1 MPARVTGTGL
11 DQLAVNT
18 IKMLAVDA
26 VEKAKSGHP
35 GMPMGAADYTYV
47 LWTRFLRY
55 NPQDPAW
62 PDRDRFVLSAG
73 HGCMLLYAM
82 LHLAGFDM
90 PMEQIRNFRQW
101 GSRTPGHPEHGLAPG
116 IETTTGPL
124 GQGFGN
130 AVGIALASKMLAARV
145 NTEDFAPITQRVFT
159 IVSDGDLMEGVAS
172 EAASIAGH
180 LRLGNIVSIYDDN
193 HITIEGKTDLAFSED
208 VGRRFEAYGWHVQRI
223 DGHDRAAAAEALA
236 EAVAETGRPSLIVAR
251 THIAAGA
258 PTKHDSAEAHGNP
271 LGPEEATATKRALGW
286 PEEPKFLVPDEVR
299 ERFAARAAELRPIYD
314 AWQRGFEAWRSR
326 HPDLARLWDQLR
338 PSRMLP
344 ANLASTLLESA
355 PREAAATRAHSG
367 KIIQKL
373 ASLVPALAGGAG
385 DLAPSTS
392 TLIKDSP
399 SVAPGS
405 FIGRNLHFGIREH
418 AMGAIVNGMAVDGSF
433 IPYGATFLVFS
444 DYMRPAI
451 RLAALSR
458 FPSIFVFTHDS
469 VFLGEDGPTHQPI
482 EHLTALRAIV
492 NLVVIRPC
500 DGIETALAWAFAAGR
515 RDGPTAL
522 VFTRQT
528 VPVVE
533 RAAPPTTDL
542 VARGAYVL
550 LEAGGGKPKLV
561 IIATGSEVPL
571 AAEARAILEKDGT
584 PTRVVSMP
592 SMELFL
598 GQSDE
603 HQTSVVPQDGTPLVV
618 VEAGLPDCWHR
629 IVGREGLIIG
639 LRRYGASAPYKVIAE
654 KLGFTGPQV
663 AARISAWLQDRKR
676 RS

>member
-1 MPARVTGTGL
+1 
-11 DQLAVNT
+11 
-18 IKMLAVDA
+18 
-26 VEKAKSGHP
+26 
-35 GMPMGAADYTYV
+35 
-47 LWTRFLRY
+47 
-55 NPQDPAW
+55 
-62 PDRDRFVLSAG
+62 
-73 HGCMLLYAM
+73 
-82 LHLAGFDM
+82 M
-90 PMEQIRNFRQW
+90 PMEEIRNFRQW

-145 NTEDFAPITQRVFT
+145 NTEDFAPITHRVFT

-314 AWQRGFEAWRSR
+314 AWQRGFEGWRSR
-326 HPDLARLWDQLR
+326 HPDLAPLWDQLR

-500 DGIETALAWAFAAGR
+500 DGIETALAWAFAVAR

-528 VPVVE
+528 VAVVE

-542 VARGAYVL
+542 VARGACVL

-603 HQTSVVPQDGTPLVV
+603 YQTSVVPQDGTPLVV

-663 AARISAWLQDRKR
+663 AARIAAWLQDRKR

>member
-90 PMEQIRNFRQW
+90 PMEEIRNFRQW

-145 NTEDFAPITQRVFT
+145 NTEDFAPITHRVFT

-314 AWQRGFEAWRSR
+314 AWQRGFEGWRSR
-326 HPDLARLWDQLR
+326 HPDLAPLWDQLR

-451 RLAALSR
+451 RLAAL
-458 FPSIFVFTHDS
+458 
-469 VFLGEDGPTHQPI
+469 
-482 EHLTALRAIV
+482 RAIV

-500 DGIETALAWAFAAGR
+500 DGIETALAWAFAVGR

-603 HQTSVVPQDGTPLVV
+603 YQTSVVPQDGTPLVV

-663 AARISAWLQDRKR
+663 AARIAAWLQDRKR

>member
-90 PMEQIRNFRQW
+90 PMEEIRNFRQW

-145 NTEDFAPITQRVFT
+145 NTEDFAPITHRVFT

-314 AWQRGFEAWRSR
+314 AWQRGFEGWRSR
-326 HPDLARLWDQLR
+326 HPDLAPLWDQLR

-500 DGIETALAWAFAAGR
+500 DGIETALAWAFAVGR

-603 HQTSVVPQDGTPLVV
+603 YQTSVVPQDGTPLVV

-663 AARISAWLQDRKR
+663 AARIAAWLQDRKR